1 MSFNELGLAAVKID
15 RRGSLFA
22 LSAPFRMPL
31 TLSLRSFFSACIA
44 LALLG
49 LTASTT
55 SAQSVGRQGDKLD
68 AVLRH
73 RARQMIGRSRV
84 IVQFNGDAD
93 IRVFGRGV
101 VGRRLDRSAQVGEVD
116 NLVLAALAADPRVG
130 RVMID
135 RPAFATME
143 RTGLAIGATLA
154 RSSYSVTGRGIG
166 VAVIDSGV
174 TTWHDDLYRS
184 ATGSLSRRVVHFK
197 DFTRE
202 VSPNLW
208 FNDLASDDYGHG
220 THVAGII
227 AGSGYASGG
236 RRMGIAPGARLL
248 GLKVLDGQGNG
259 YVSDVIAAIDY
270 AISVKSTYNVRVINL
285 SVASGVF
292 ESYWNDPLTLAAKR
306 ATDAGI
312 VVVAASGNLGLD
324 ATGRTQWG
332 AVTSPGNAPW
342 VLTVGASSHQGTARR
357 SDDIVA
363 TFSSHGPTWLDFAA
377 KPDIVAPGV
386 GIESLSDPRSTLY
399 GLLKPYLLNGTLS
412 VGYKPYL
419 SLSGTSMATPVV
431 AGTVAL
437 MLEANPNLTP
447 NAVKAILQYTAE
459 SRSGE
464 SVLAQGAGF
473 LNARGAVRLARF
485 FAAPQ
490 NGVGNMRD
498 TIEGEGI
505 DWARRIV
512 WGNYLIQGGV
522 PLPGSNAWAT
532 NQTWGAI
539 KTQTGQPVV
548 WGARQDDSN
557 IVWSVDSDDNIVW
570 SVNDDGN
577 IVWSVDGDENI
588 VWSVDSDDNIVWSV
602 NGDDNIV
609 WSVSDDGNIVWSVN
623 DDGNIVWSVN
633 GDDNIVWSVSSLQNV
648 VWGTDCG
655 GADCKKVVWGSTK
668 NGRVMGTAD
677 DENIVWSVNSDD
689 NIVWS
694 VNGDDNIV
702 WSVDGDENIVWSVN
716 DDGNIVW
723 SVSGDENIVWSVSV
737 DENIVWSVATTVA
750 QVVWPAASF

>member
-1 MSFNELGLAAVKID
+1 MRFT
-15 RRGSLFA
+15 FA
-22 LSAPFRMPL
+22 LRA
-31 TLSLRSFFSACIA
+31 FFSGC
-44 LALLG
+44 LAVAFVA

-55 SAQSVGRQGDKLD
+55 SAQNHGRSGDKLD
-68 AVLRH
+68 SVLRF
-73 RARQMIGRSRV
+73 RAKQLAGRSRV
-84 IVQFNGDAD
+84 IVQFRGEAD
-93 IRVFGRGV
+93 VRVFGRGV
-101 VGRRLDRSAQVGEVD
+101 VGRRLDRGAQVGEVD
-116 NLVLAALAADPRVG
+116 NITLATMASDPRVE

-143 RTGLAIGATLA
+143 RTGQAIGATLA
-154 RSSYSVTGRGIG
+154 RSQDGVSGKGIG
-166 VAVIDSGV
+166 VAIIDSGI
-174 TTWHDDLYRS
+174 TTYHDDLYRS
-184 ATGSLSRRVVHFK
+184 LNGGLSRRLVHFK
-197 DFTRE
+197 DFTRN

-208 FNDLASDDYGHG
+208 FNDLPSDGYGHG

-227 AGSGYASGG
+227 AGSGYDSNG
-236 RRMGIAPGARLL
+236 RRMGVAPGAKLL
-248 GLKVLDGQGNG
+248 GLKVLDGEGHG

-270 AISVKSTYNVRVINL
+270 AISVRSTYNVRVINL

-292 ESYWNDPLTLAAKR
+292 ESYWKDPLTLAAKR
-306 ATDAGI
+306 AAEAGI
-312 VVVAASGNLGLD
+312 IVVAAAGNHGLD
-324 ATGRTQWG
+324 ANGRTQWG
-332 AVTSPGNAPW
+332 GITSPGNAPW
-342 VLTVGASSHQGTARR
+342 VLTVGASSHQGTVRR
-357 SDDIVA
+357 SDDTIA
-363 TFSSHGPTWLDFAA
+363 NFSSHGPTWLDFAA

-386 GIESLSDPRSTLY
+386 GIESLSDPRSELY
-399 GLLKPYLLNGTLS
+399 SIFKPYLLNGVIP

-447 NAVKAILQYTAE
+447 NAVKAILQFTAE
-459 SRSGE
+459 SHPAE
-464 SVLAQGAGF
+464 NVLSQGAGF

-490 NGVGNMRD
+490 NGVGYMRD
-498 TIEGEGI
+498 VIDGESI
-505 DWARRIV
+505 DWSRHIV
-512 WGNYLIQGGV
+512 WGNYLIEGGV

-548 WGARQDDSN
+548 WGARTEDDN

-570 SVNDDGN
+570 SVSDDGN
-577 IVWSVDGDENI
+577 IVWSVNDDENI

-633 GDDNIVWSVSSLQNV
+633 GDENIVWSVSSLKNV
-648 VWGTDCG
+648 VWGADCG
-655 GADCKKVVWGSTK
+655 GADCKKVAWGATK
-668 NGRVMGTAD
+668 NGIVMGTAD
-677 DENIVWSVNSDD
+677 DD

-702 WSVDGDENIVWSVN
+702 WSVSGDDNIVWSVN

-723 SVSGDENIVWSVSV
+723 SVNDDGNIVWSVNDDGNIVWSVNDDSNIVWSVS
-737 DENIVWSVATTVA
+737 TVA
-750 QVVWPAASF
+750 QVLWPAASF

>member
-1 MSFNELGLAAVKID
+1 
-15 RRGSLFA
+15 
-22 LSAPFRMPL
+22 
-31 TLSLRSFFSACIA
+31 
-44 LALLG
+44 
-49 LTASTT
+49 
-55 SAQSVGRQGDKLD
+55 
-68 AVLRH
+68 
-73 RARQMIGRSRV
+73 MIGRSRV
-84 IVQFNGDAD
+84 IVQFKGDAD

-101 VGRRLDRSAQVGEVD
+101 VGRRLDGSAQVGEVD
-116 NLVLAALAADPRVG
+116 NLVLGALAADPRVE

-154 RSSYSVTGRGIG
+154 RSSIGVTGRGVG

-174 TTWHDDLYRS
+174 TSWHDDLYRS

-208 FNDLASDDYGHG
+208 FNDLPSDDYGHG

-227 AGSGYASGG
+227 AGSGYDSGG

-312 VVVAASGNLGLD
+312 VVVAASGNLGVD
-324 ATGRTQWG
+324 ASGRSQWG

-363 TFSSHGPTWLDFAA
+363 NFSSHGPTWLDFAA

-399 GLLKPYLLNGTLS
+399 GLLKPYLLSGTVS

-447 NAVKAILQYTAE
+447 NAVKAILQYTAQ
-459 SRSGE
+459 SQSSE
-464 SVLAQGAGF
+464 SVFAQGAGF

-485 FAAPQ
+485 FAAPK
-490 NGVGNMRD
+490 NGIGYMRD
-498 TIEGEGI
+498 TIEDERI
-505 DWARRIV
+505 LWARHIV
-512 WGNYLIQGGV
+512 WGNYLIQGGM

-548 WGARQDDSN
+548 WGARQDDQN
-557 IVWSVDSDDNIVW
+557 IVWSVDSDENIVW

-577 IVWSVDGDENI
+577 IVWSVNGDENI
-588 VWSVDSDDNIVWSV
+588 VWSVDTDENIVWSV
-602 NGDDNIV
+602 NGDQNIV

-633 GDDNIVWSVSSLQNV
+633 GDENIVWSVSSLQNV

-655 GADCKKVVWGSTK
+655 GADCKKAVWGSTK

-677 DENIVWSVNSDD
+677 DENIVWSVSGDE

-694 VNGDDNIV
+694 VNGDENIV
-702 WSVDGDENIVWSVN
+702 WSVNGDENIVWSVN

-723 SVSGDENIVWSVSV
+723 SVSADENIVWSVSGDENIVWSVN
-737 DENIVWSVATTVA
+737 DDGNIVWSVSTVA